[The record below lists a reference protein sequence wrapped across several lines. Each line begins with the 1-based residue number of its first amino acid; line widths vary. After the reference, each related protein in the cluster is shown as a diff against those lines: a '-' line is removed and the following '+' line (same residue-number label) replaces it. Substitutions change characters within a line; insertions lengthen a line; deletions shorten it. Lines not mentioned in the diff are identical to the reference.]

1 MNSERN
7 KQRIAKFDGSDFAF
21 WRTQVEDYLYI
32 QNLYRPLLGIEK
44 GKKKDESTED
54 WEVLDRKALGQI
66 RLSLSQAVT
75 HNIMKETTTVGLM
88 EALKKM
94 YEQPSAV
101 NKVFLMK
108 KLFNLSMN
116 EGVSFM
122 VHLSEFNSIVD
133 QLLSVDISFSDE
145 VQALL
150 ILSQLPESWQGSV
163 TAISNSAGKGKLILS
178 EVVSLILTEEV
189 RRSSIDFSASG
200 SSEKALIF
208 QGKVQSKG
216 VQKQKKSKG
225 KGNKGNQGNQTR
237 PITGEC
243 WNCGQVGHFAN
254 ACKAPKKDEQEAHVL
269 DDALILA
276 MNSDAES
283 WVIDSG
289 ASFHATGNKEV
300 LQNYVAGDFGKVYLG
315 DDRPCSIVGRG
326 DVQLAMKGSKWCLKD
341 VRHVPKLK
349 KSLVSVGQLVAEGF
363 TTTFTG
369 DLWKVSD
376 GTMVLAEGEKVGS
389 LFLASHG
396 IGILAVEDRKDDG
409 LGLCSTSV
417 GLHT

>member
-1 MNSERN
+1 M
-7 KQRIAKFDGSDFAF
+7 
-21 WRTQVEDYLYI
+21 
-32 QNLYRPLLGIEK
+32 
-44 GKKKDESTED
+44 
-54 WEVLDRKALGQI
+54 
-66 RLSLSQAVT
+66 
-75 HNIMKETTTVGLM
+75 
-88 EALKKM
+88 
-94 YEQPSAV
+94 
-101 NKVFLMK
+101 
-108 KLFNLSMN
+108 
-116 EGVSFM
+116 
-122 VHLSEFNSIVD
+122 
-133 QLLSVDISFSDE
+133 
-145 VQALL
+145 
-150 ILSQLPESWQGSV
+150 
-163 TAISNSAGKGKLILS
+163 
-178 EVVSLILTEEV
+178 
-189 RRSSIDFSASG
+189 
-200 SSEKALIF
+200 
-208 QGKVQSKG
+208 
-216 VQKQKKSKG
+216 
-225 KGNKGNQGNQTR
+225 
-237 PITGEC
+237 
-243 WNCGQVGHFAN
+243 GHFAN